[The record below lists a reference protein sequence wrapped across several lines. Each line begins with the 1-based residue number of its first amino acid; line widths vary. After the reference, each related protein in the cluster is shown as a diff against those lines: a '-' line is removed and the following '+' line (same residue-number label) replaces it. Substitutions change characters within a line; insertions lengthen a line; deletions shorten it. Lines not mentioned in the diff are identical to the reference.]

1 MPVPCSLTVFAEIG
15 HSTFRI
21 GGTREFAQPGAPKL
35 FKIAEVTM
43 SSPRVKA
50 TPPLF
55 ALIAPDIGMEK
66 VARLGRARWPLLF
79 AMVCALAMGGAEAL
93 RVDAR
98 EGTLKELEMSGQ
110 LKTQSDKQID
120 DQTKGA
126 ERAFIVKRVASSA
139 VKAPLVLLGS
149 LIGLYVLSWFLR
161 GRANGQAMLAVAGY
175 ALIPHA
181 IADLLAA
188 GSAFLHAQLAPDHPP
203 LIPRSLADVL
213 AAAGLN
219 AGPAVVKLAGVVDF
233 FSLWAAVLLAF
244 GLAPA
249 AQLPRSKALIATFA
263 AWVLWRLLT
272 QVALA
277 GG

>member
-1 MPVPCSLTVFAEIG
+1 MSE
-15 HSTFRI
+15 
-21 GGTREFAQPGAPKL
+21 
-35 FKIAEVTM
+35 IAEVTM
-43 SSPRVKA
+43 SSPRLAAAPQLV
-50 TPPLF
+50 
-55 ALIAPDIGMEK
+55 ALIAPDLGMER

-79 AMVCALAMGGAEAL
+79 AMLCSLAMGGAEAL

-98 EGTLKELEMSGQ
+98 DATLKEVETSGQ
-110 LKTQSDKQID
+110 LKNMSDKQLE

-126 ERAFIVKRVASSA
+126 ERAFIVKRVAASA
-139 VKAPLVLLGS
+139 FKAPAILLGS

-161 GRANGQAMLAVAGY
+161 GRANGQSMMAVASA
-175 ALIPHA
+175 ALLPHA
-181 IADLLAA
+181 FADLLGA
-188 GSAFLHAQLAPDHPP
+188 GSALLHAQLAPDHPP
-203 LIPRSLADVL
+203 LVPRNLADVI
-213 AAAGLN
+213 AAVGLE
-219 AGPAVVKLAGVVDF
+219 AGPAVAKLAGAVDF

-249 AQLPRSKALIATFA
+249 AQLPRSKALIATFT